1 MNKNELA
8 LYKSAITNTEID
20 ITSKEITALLP
31 TDKKNSKFAM
41 AVINEIK
48 SEEFISELDDKIGSI
63 KNNESQEEFIARGK
77 IIVRNMLYKKFK
89 L

>member
-1 MNKNELA
+1 
-8 LYKSAITNTEID
+8 
-20 ITSKEITALLP
+20 
-31 TDKKNSKFAM
+31 M

>member
-31 TDKKNSKFAM
+31 TDKKTLS
-41 AVINEIK
+41 
-48 SEEFISELDDKIGSI
+48 L
-63 KNNESQEEFIARGK
+63 
-77 IIVRNMLYKKFK
+77 LW
-89 L
+89 LL